1 MPKFKSHFLTNL
13 AVILVLTVAIATGS
27 FSSVYANGR
36 VQEFDKRVAGPYEV
50 EVGKIPSTPGVGALH
65 LTIRVTETAT
75 GASMIGAD
83 VAVTGVGPDSTAVEI
98 GPLIATSD
106 LQDPTFYDVA
116 MHVDRI
122 GTWVFTVAVSTER
135 GNGTADFP
143 MQVTEGS
150 SITAVVTGIALVAF
164 VSVLA
169 LAARSFL
176 RERSKGK
183 RRNT

>member
-1 MPKFKSHFLTNL
+1 MPKTRHNRLTIFATLIAL
-13 AVILVLTVAIATGS
+13 AAAVVAGTFGN
-27 FSSVYANGR
+27 VYANGR
-36 VQEFDKRVAGPYEV
+36 VLEFDSRVAGPYQV
-50 EVGKIPSTPGVGALH
+50 EMGKIPNTPVVGALH
-65 LTIRVTETAT
+65 LTIRATEIAT

-83 VAVTGVGPDSTAVEI
+83 VAVTGVGPDSQAVEI

-116 MHVDRI
+116 MQVDRI
-122 GTWVFTVAVSTER
+122 GEWVFTVAVITEF

-143 MQVTEGS
+143 IQVVES
-150 SITAVVTGIALVAF
+150 NPITGIVTVVALIAF

-169 LAARSFL
+169 LAVRAFL

-183 RRNT
+183 SRST

>member
-1 MPKFKSHFLTNL
+1 MPTLKSHSLTNL
-13 AVILVLTVAIATGS
+13 AVIFVLTVVISTGS
-27 FSSVYANGR
+27 LGSVYANGR
-36 VQEFDKRVAGPYEV
+36 VLEFDKRVAGPYEV

-75 GASMIGAD
+75 SASMIGAD
-83 VAVTGVGPDSTAVEI
+83 VTVTGVGPESTAVEI

-106 LQDPTFYDVA
+106 LQAPTFYDVA
-116 MHVDRI
+116 MQVDRI
-122 GTWVFTVAVSTER
+122 GSWVFTVAVSAEL

-143 MQVTEGS
+143 IQVTEGS
-150 SITAVVTGIALVAF
+150 SITGLVTGVALVAF

-176 RERSKGK
+176 RERNKGK
-183 RRNT
+183 RRNN